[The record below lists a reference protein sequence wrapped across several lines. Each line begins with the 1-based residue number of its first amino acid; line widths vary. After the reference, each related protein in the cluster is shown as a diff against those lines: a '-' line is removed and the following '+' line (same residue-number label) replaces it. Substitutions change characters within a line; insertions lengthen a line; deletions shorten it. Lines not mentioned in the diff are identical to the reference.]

1 MNKEEILNKTNNS
14 LKVYLNEAKFISNKC
29 RNRIIKLLGE
39 EFNIDIDKNSY
50 VEFQNVDIVI
60 NEDFDIVLRGEV
72 FKTNIDNI
80 DSFNTTFNS
89 YKEKVE
95 DILNKKEINF
105 ETKNDFNNIINLIM
119 IVLLLFIVVIIT
131 YIAIK
136 SIFSGNL
143 QFGLWFVI
151 FVLPYVV
158 PNLKDNLKSRFE
170 SARIFLKRLIKRHK

>member
-29 RNRIIKLLGE
+29 RNNE
-39 EFNIDIDKNSY
+39 DNIHIDKNYY
-50 VEFQNVDIVI
+50 VEFKNVDIVI

-80 DSFNTTFNS
+80 DSFNNTFDS

-119 IVLLLFIVVIIT
+119 IVLLLLIVVIIT
-131 YIAIK
+131 YIVIK
-136 SIFSGNL
+136 SLFSGNL

-151 FVLPYVV
+151 FVLPYVI
-158 PNLKDNLKSRFE
+158 PNLKDNLKVRFE